1 MLRLLL
7 LWTVI
12 TAIIISIRYFVDRKM
27 KIEMASWTFRILWI
41 GGIVA
46 VMLGMGIF
54 LERV

>member
-1 MLRLLL
+1 MFRLFL
-7 LWTVI
+7 LWVVI
-12 TAIIISIRYFVDRKM
+12 TSIIIGVRYFVDRKL

-46 VMLGMGIF
+46 AMLGMGIF

>member
-1 MLRLLL
+1 MFRLFL

-12 TAIIISIRYFVDRKM
+12 TAVIVGIRYFVDRKM

-46 VMLGMGIF
+46 VMFGMGIF

>member
-1 MLRLLL
+1 MLRLIL

-12 TAIIISIRYFVDRKM
+12 TAIIVGIRYFVDRKM
-27 KIEMASWTFRILWI
+27 KLEMASWTFRILWI